1 MARKHGR
8 SRPRQWRKIHL
19 GVDEE
24 TLEVRAIEV
33 TGAGVGD
40 APMLPELL
48 NQIPP
53 HEEIASVT
61 ADGAYDTRN
70 CHEAISKRGACPVI
84 PLRKNAR
91 FWKSNSPG
99 TEPRNKHRISKSTTA
114 TNLAIRHWCW
124 SKTLTNFWERFLVI

>member
-99 TEPRNKHRISKSTTA
+99 TEPRNEALRACKRFGRRLWRKWSGYHRLSRVEI
-114 TNLAIRHWCW
+114 
-124 SKTLTNFWERFLVI
+124 